1 MKHLS
6 EKQQK
11 RIQDLARGETPRRIA
26 RKLKLPKLLVE
37 QELGRHQVA
46 RIPQSDPDPE
56 DSVVFRCFLGLLFIA
71 PLFVVDAVA
80 DNVNYPKAALIQI
93 ATLLFL
99 FLHLRSNRTRRL
111 ISLRECKLHI
121 PLLTCLCWIGLSILW
136 ATSGYDAFMQ
146 WAHWAACSILFL
158 LAFRWI
164 GEANRV
170 QSVYTTL
177 AFSAAI
183 VTAIGLGQ
191 YYFDFSWIRQGI
203 PPAATFGNRNQ
214 AAHFAIF
221 TIPCVIAAWH
231 RSERA
236 SLIWAWTLCMG
247 LSCAFIYHVQSMAAW
262 IAAAGQ
268 AIFLFLIL
276 LREWI
281 GRGLRLNWMT
291 ANHFWSG
298 VAGCGL
304 TLVLIL
310 NPAGHEKSDVAGTLY
325 EVSAF
330 WSEEESSTREETSQA
345 TVDLSTAKIRLTLWT
360 NTWEL
365 IKAEPFIGVGAMN
378 WRDHYARFSSLGL
391 RDTTI
396 SVDQHPHYAHNDYIQ
411 ALAEFGIIG
420 AALILWT
427 GFVLFIRAY
436 RVLIDYVKGKARNS
450 FQDILPI
457 CSLISMASVAAFS
470 FPAYRAMPPLLFAVF
485 SAILFRIPSVS
496 MSSGRGQASHPTPLP
511 GFQKRLPFAAGC
523 IVALWTTIH
532 FFVLKSEIY
541 LRRSHF
547 EYAEQDWSGLHY
559 WSLKGQKW
567 NPFNRDLL
575 LPLAEAQYHQG
586 DIEKARSTFFT
597 LERRFPYT
605 PFSLYRAAKFYKSIG
620 EFPKAEKLLRD
631 IDQLIPANGIV
642 HDAMGRVYWDQGRT
656 DDALREFRMATI
668 YRPEE
673 SYSILQPGRPSLLP
687 CAV

>member
-203 PPAATFGNRNQ
+203 PPAATFGNRTQ
-214 AAHFAIF
+214 PSH
-221 TIPCVIAAWH
+221 
-231 RSERA
+231 
-236 SLIWAWTLCMG
+236 
-247 LSCAFIYHVQSMAAW
+247 
-262 IAAAGQ
+262 
-268 AIFLFLIL
+268 
-276 LREWI
+276 
-281 GRGLRLNWMT
+281 
-291 ANHFWSG
+291 
-298 VAGCGL
+298 
-304 TLVLIL
+304 
-310 NPAGHEKSDVAGTLY
+310 
-325 EVSAF
+325 
-330 WSEEESSTREETSQA
+330 
-345 TVDLSTAKIRLTLWT
+345 
-360 NTWEL
+360 
-365 IKAEPFIGVGAMN
+365 KA
-378 WRDHYARFSSLGL
+378 
-391 RDTTI
+391 
-396 SVDQHPHYAHNDYIQ
+396 
-411 ALAEFGIIG
+411 
-420 AALILWT
+420 
-427 GFVLFIRAY
+427 
-436 RVLIDYVKGKARNS
+436 
-450 FQDILPI
+450 
-457 CSLISMASVAAFS
+457 
-470 FPAYRAMPPLLFAVF
+470 
-485 SAILFRIPSVS
+485 
-496 MSSGRGQASHPTPLP
+496 
-511 GFQKRLPFAAGC
+511 
-523 IVALWTTIH
+523 
-532 FFVLKSEIY
+532 
-541 LRRSHF
+541 
-547 EYAEQDWSGLHY
+547 
-559 WSLKGQKW
+559 
-567 NPFNRDLL
+567 
-575 LPLAEAQYHQG
+575 
-586 DIEKARSTFFT
+586 
-597 LERRFPYT
+597 
-605 PFSLYRAAKFYKSIG
+605 
-620 EFPKAEKLLRD
+620 
-631 IDQLIPANGIV
+631 
-642 HDAMGRVYWDQGRT
+642 
-656 DDALREFRMATI
+656 
-668 YRPEE
+668 
-673 SYSILQPGRPSLLP
+673 
-687 CAV
+687 